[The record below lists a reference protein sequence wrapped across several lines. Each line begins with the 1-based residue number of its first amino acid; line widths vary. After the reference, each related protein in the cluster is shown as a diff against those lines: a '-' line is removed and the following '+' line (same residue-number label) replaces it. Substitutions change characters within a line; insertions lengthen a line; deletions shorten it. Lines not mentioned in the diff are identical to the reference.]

1 MNRLL
6 LFGLFLG
13 VSCLLQPV
21 TTLAQGSLL
30 ETRALREDYRRL
42 QSQLAD
48 LLEAHNA
55 LKSEL
60 SKLRTE
66 VRQLKPKLVFL
77 PYFGCRRLAKRA
89 QSVPCN
95 CSSTG

>member
-13 VSCLLQPV
+13 VSCLLQPA
-21 TTLAQGSLL
+21 TTLAQGSSL

-48 LLEAHNA
+48 LLGGVDLARA
-55 LKSEL
+55 LHHLPQPACL
-60 SKLRTE
+60 SKSHL
-66 VRQLKPKLVFL
+66 F
-77 PYFGCRRLAKRA
+77 
-89 QSVPCN
+89 
-95 CSSTG
+95 